1 MIQILLKRY
10 FLWYMLSGFILG
22 LVILLVYFMNMY
34 HKSVTTAVIKMN
46 QVVANTSSMRQS
58 IDDMDSVIKMVI
70 NLLPKNY
77 SEKSHKELL
86 LYTLDDI
93 KTLFKGGEITITG
106 FEEKAGELVLAI
118 NIKTP
123 VTNYKNF
130 VKDLEYLQNLR
141 FPSFHMKSMLI
152 EKVTDKQKDELLT
165 CKIEGILKIPAGK
178 LKGSI

>member
-1 MIQILLKRY
+1 
-10 FLWYMLSGFILG
+10 MLSGFILG

-46 QVVANTSSMRQS
+46 QVVANTLSMKQS
-58 IDDMDSVIKMVI
+58 IDDIDSVMNRVI

-86 LYTLDDI
+86 LFALDDI

-106 FEEKAGELVLAI
+106 FEEKAGELLLAI

-123 VTNYKNF
+123 VTNYKNV
-130 VKDLEYLQNLR
+130 VKDVEYLQNLR
-141 FPSFHMKSMLI
+141 FPSFHIKAMVI
-152 EKVTDKQKDELLT
+152 EKTADKQKDDLLI
-165 CKIEGILKIPAGK
+165 CKIEGALKIPAGK
-178 LKGSI
+178 LKGNI